1 MAIKDSI
8 FPLVRASNNI
18 VRINR
23 STGLM
28 QNTQTSF
35 SEFLTFM
42 SSETQSLKA
51 IKFDQKKIRKLQSIN
66 PVSTFGRPGNLL
78 SGLATGVLDAA
89 SFVGDFFGRGKTKT
103 SAKVGQPI
111 AKGPKVRFGGMR
123 ALGIAN
129 AVFAGLDFATG
140 LAEGESVGKAA
151 AGAGGSLAGSLIGG
165 AIGQALIPV
174 PGLGFVLGSMA
185 GGFLGGYTGDRA
197 YEATQKITGTE
208 QLKRQEAKQK
218 AAAVAISES
227 QNTWPVTLDKFENII
242 GNFERAVAGGLLGP
256 SNLQTDPTEYSE
268 DEMSEGPL
276 PDSPNTNPNS
286 GELGDYDVSGGSLPS
301 SKRGSPFGPRG
312 ERNHNGIDYLVSS
325 GTPISVVQ
333 PGVVSAAG
341 NIDPNGWGNTVEI
354 QHQDGSTTRY
364 AHLSAITVKQGQK
377 IEPGTLVGYSGGRP
391 GAPGSGNSRGEHLHY
406 EYLPAGGRAMDPA
419 MGNNDDKY
427 FRFGGNVK
435 IKPKVKSQSG
445 VMRQPG
451 GKIAVVATGT
461 NTSGDPEK
469 VKKDTLQII
478 NDLKRKGY
486 TPIIVPPNESAYS
499 AAYRASVDAAKM
511 GGAQVQTGTY
521 SSSDPLHLTMD
532 SAKAI
537 REKYKGAEFI
547 GDSNAV
553 RIAGGGNVEG
563 RRMEGSQTSAAIQ
576 YARSLPDIIAAQS
589 TVNPTSQ
596 QRITQQQM
604 QQVQQYPSY
613 NTQRTTTMIIPI
625 TQGSGSQV
633 PKVISSPSSGQQTV
647 IMPGPSEG
655 QVLNSLFKKI
665 LLTNLS
671 ST

>member
-1 MAIKDSI
+1 MALTDSI

-23 STGLM
+23 STGTM
-28 QNTQTSF
+28 KNTQTSF
-35 SEFLTFM
+35 SQFLSFM
-42 SSETQSLKA
+42 SSETQSLKS
-51 IKFDQKKIRKLQSIN
+51 IKFDEKKIRKIQSIN
-66 PVSTFGRPGNLL
+66 PVDTFGRPGNLL
-78 SGLATGVLDAA
+78 SGLASGALDAA
-89 SFVGDFFGRGKTKT
+89 SVVGNFFGRGKPANTK
-103 SAKVGQPI
+103 AGQPI
-111 AKGPKVRFGGMR
+111 PKGPKVKFGGMR

-140 LAEGESVGKAA
+140 LSEGESVGKSA

-185 GGFLGGYTGDRA
+185 GGFLGGYAGDRA
-197 YEATQKITGTE
+197 YETAEKITGKE
-208 QLKRQEAKQK
+208 QLKQQEAKQK
-218 AAAVAISES
+218 AAALAISQS
-227 QNTWPVTLDKFENII
+227 QNTWPATLDKFEKII
-242 GNFERAVAGGLLGP
+242 GNFERASVGGFLGP
-256 SNLQTDPTEYSE
+256 SDLETDSTEYDE
-268 DEMSEGPL
+268 EEMSEGPL

-286 GELGDYDVSGGSLPS
+286 GDLGNYEVSGGNLPS
-301 SKRGSPFGPRG
+301 TKRGSRFGPRG
-312 ERNHNGIDYLVSS
+312 GRNHNGIDYLVAS

-333 PGVVSAAG
+333 PGVISAAG

-354 QHQDGSTTRY
+354 QHPDGSTTRY

-377 IEPGTLVGYSGGRP
+377 IEPGTLIGYSGGRP

-406 EYLPAGGRAMDPA
+406 EYLPAGGRAADPA
-419 MGNNDDKY
+419 QGNNDDKY

-435 IKPKVKSQSG
+435 VKPKVTPQNGMMGQSG
-445 VMRQPG
+445 
-451 GKIAVVATGT
+451 GKVAVVATGT
-461 NTSGDPEK
+461 NTSGDPAK
-469 VKKDTLQII
+469 VKEDTLKII
-478 NDLKRKGY
+478 NELKRKGY

-499 AAYRASVDAAKM
+499 AAHKASVEAAKM
-511 GGAQVQTGTY
+511 GGAQVEKGTY

-537 REKYKGAEFI
+537 REKYKGAEFV

-553 RIAGGGNVEG
+553 RIAGGGEVQG
-563 RRMEGSQTSAAIQ
+563 RRVVGSQTSAAIQ
-576 YARSLPDIIAAQS
+576 YARSLPDIVAAQ
-589 TVNPTSQ
+589 PTIQAPRQ
-596 QRITQQQM
+596 QTITQQQM
-604 QQVQQYPSY
+604 QQIQQYPSY
-613 NTQRTTTMIIPI
+613 NTQRTTTMIVPI
-625 TQGSGSQV
+625 TQSNGNQI
-633 PKVISSPSSGQQTV
+633 PRVISSPSSGQQTV